1 MMSLRAAPGWRWV
14 ALCALLCAAC
24 GDDDA
29 QEPPQPAALGAWFK
43 APQQALPSKLS
54 GFGLYADPKDLA
66 KVPPGVI
73 TYTPKHPL
81 WSNASEKTRHLVVP
95 QGQTIDNSGQ
105 AWALPVGSVLFKT
118 FSYEQAGGALRH
130 IETRVMRLGDEGWE
144 YGSYLWDEDGKD
156 ATQLD
161 MRRAV
166 PVEVTLEGGERFEHM
181 VPNKLECRSCHEAS
195 PSFVLGLS
203 QLQLP
208 QGQLEGDTEDSLMQP
223 LQPAA
228 ALDDDPE
235 TAWVKGYMLGNCA
248 HCHNGWGQSPNS
260 TYSLLPDDLLAQ
272 TINKDTEGNAS
283 AVGKRIIPGDPE
295 GSVLYQA
302 LKGYDDDPE
311 LKAMPP
317 LGVQRRDQEAIE
329 RIKRWIL
336 SLPTEK

>member
-1 MMSLRAAPGWRWV
+1 MPFKATPGWRWA
-14 ALCALLCAAC
+14 ALCALLSLCTAC

-29 QEPPQPAALGAWFK
+29 SAPQTDAPGAWFK
-43 APQQALPSKLS
+43 APLQALPDKLS
-54 GFGLYADPKDLA
+54 GFGIYADPNDLT
-66 KVPPGVI
+66 KVAPKVI

-95 QGQTIDNSGQ
+95 DGTTIDNSADYWQ
-105 AWALPVGSVLFKT
+105 LPVGSVLFKT
-118 FSYEQAGGALRH
+118 FSYPRAQGALRH
-130 IETRVMRLGDEGWE
+130 IETRVLRRGQEGWE
-144 YGSYLWDEDGKD
+144 YGSYLWDEDGRD

-203 QLQLP
+203 DLQLP
-208 QGQLEGDTEDSLMQP
+208 VGQLRAGDAAPLVQP
-223 LQPAA
+223 LKPAQ

-235 TAWVKGYMLGNCA
+235 TAWVKGYMLGNCT
-248 HCHNGWGQSPNS
+248 HCHNGWGESPNS
-260 TYSLLPDDLLAQ
+260 TYSLYPDDLLAQ

-283 AVGKRIIPGDPE
+283 AVGKRIIPGAPE
-295 GSVLYQA
+295 ESVLYQA
-302 LKGYDDDPE
+302 LRGYDDDPE

-317 LGVQRRDQEAIE
+317 LGVQRLDQEAIA
-329 RIKRWIL
+329 RIKAWITA
-336 SLPTEK
+336 LPAQ